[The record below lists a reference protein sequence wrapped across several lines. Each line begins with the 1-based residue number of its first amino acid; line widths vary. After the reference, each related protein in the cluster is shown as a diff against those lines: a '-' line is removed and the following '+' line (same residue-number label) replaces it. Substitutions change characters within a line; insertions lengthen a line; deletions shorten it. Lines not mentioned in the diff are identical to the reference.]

1 VKFDSLL
8 TKYPAADRTIPY
20 WLKMNK
26 FVEIDDVRG
35 RLSIVEN
42 EKNYTAVRAV
52 PESPVSP
59 ENSVSSML

>member
-1 VKFDSLL
+1 
-8 TKYPAADRTIPY
+8 
-20 WLKMNK
+20 MNK